1 MARTVTDAAMLLTA
15 MAGSDPVDPQSADA
29 DAHKADY
36 VKALNAQ
43 SLKGARLG
51 VLRGTQGSSDAT
63 EPVYNAALEVLK
75 AQGAEL
81 IEIPREQLED
91 LSQEQLTVLY
101 YDFKQDLAAYLATT
115 SPDKV
120 KVRTLA
126 DLMAFNKTDEH
137 EKVHGQEVFEF
148 AEATSNFDAQE
159 YKDARAAGLH
169 KARDEGIDKWIRD
182 NNITAVLA
190 LTNGPGGKVSP
201 DGFVPPHGITK
212 REGKGDKPPHATTY
226 ASISGYPNLTVPM
239 GLVGGMPVGLT
250 FIGPA
255 WSEATLLSYGY
266 AYEQASKA
274 RVAPTAYKTAKK

>member
-1 MARTVTDAAMLLTA
+1 
-15 MAGSDPVDPQSADA
+15 
-29 DAHKADY
+29 
-36 VKALNAQ
+36 
-43 SLKGARLG
+43 
-51 VLRGTQGSSDAT
+51 LRGTQGTSEGT

-81 IEIPREQLED
+81 IEIPRETLED

-126 DLMAFNKTDEH
+126 DLMEFNKTDEH

-159 YKDARAAGLH
+159 YKDARATGLR
-169 KARDEGIDKWIRD
+169 KARTDGIDKWLAD

-190 LTNGPGGKVSP
+190 LTNGPGGKVNP
-201 DGFVPPHGITK
+201 DGFIPPHGITK
-212 REGKGDKPPHATTY
+212 REDKGDKPPHATTY
-226 ASISGYPNLTVPM
+226 ASIAGYPNLTVPM
-239 GLVGGMPVGLT
+239 GLVGDMPVGLT

-255 WSEATLLSYGY
+255 WSEQTLLSYGY
-266 AYEQASKA
+266 AYEQASHA
-274 RVAPTAYKTAKK
+274 RVPPAAYKAAKK

>member
-1 MARTVTDAAMLLTA
+1 MLFR
-15 MAGSDPVDPQSADA
+15 S
-29 DAHKADY
+29 
-36 VKALNAQ
+36 
-43 SLKGARLG
+43 
-51 VLRGTQGSSDAT
+51 
-63 EPVYNAALEVLK
+63 AALEVLK

-81 IEIPREQLED
+81 IDIPRESLQD

-126 DLMAFNKTDEH
+126 DLMTFNLTEEH
-137 EKVHGQEVFEF
+137 EKTHGQEVFEA

-159 YKDARAAGLH
+159 YKDARAAGLKH
-169 KARDEGIDKWIRD
+169 ARDEGIDRWLRE

-190 LTNGPGGKVSP
+190 LTNAPGGKVNP

-239 GLVGGMPVGLT
+239 GLVNGMPVGLT

-255 WSEATLLSYGY
+255 WSEQLLLSLGF
-266 AYEQASKA
+266 AYEQVTHA
-274 RVAPTAYKTAKK
+274 RKPPLYLRSVLETPQVRDAFAPRR